1 MMLLAPAPRWLGA
14 VEVESG
20 DDLSGELVH
29 FDRPLAFTADDLL
42 CATAET
48 MGKSTY
54 GTVYKGH
61 PGGRQPSDCQAPKV
75 EDHQG
80 TQQLRGR
87 GGLAGSV

>member
-29 FDRPLAFTADDLL
+29 FDRPLTFTADDLL

-48 MGKSTY
+48 MGRAPTARCTKATLEDGSLV
-54 GTVYKGH
+54 TVK
-61 PGGRQPSDCQAPKV
+61 R
-75 EDHQG
+75 
-80 TQQLRGR
+80 LR
-87 GGLAGSV
+87 